1 MEEKRDIEHHNDV
14 GQVSS
19 DHSPDVVAVE
29 DGNQIKKNSVQYE
42 NFVDKPTVDVS
53 YTQEEANR
61 VIRKLDWHL
70 MPLIFV
76 LYSLSVLDRANLGNA
91 RSENFLNRLLLC

>member
-1 MEEKRDIEHHNDV
+1 MEEKREVEHANDV
-14 GQVSS
+14 HHGEIPAEQAIQ
-19 DHSPDVVAVE
+19 P
-29 DGNQIKKNSVQYE
+29 VQGHE
-42 NFVDKPTVDVS
+42 NKLSADYHNYIDKPTVEVS
-53 YTQEEANR
+53 YTQEEANK

-91 RSENFLNRLLLC
+91 R